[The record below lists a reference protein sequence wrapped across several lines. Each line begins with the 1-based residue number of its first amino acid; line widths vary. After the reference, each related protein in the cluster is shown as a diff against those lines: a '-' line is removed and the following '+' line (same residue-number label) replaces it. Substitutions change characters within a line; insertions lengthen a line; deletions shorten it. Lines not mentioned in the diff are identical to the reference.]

1 MVKEIL
7 IPCLCVFAA
16 CVGYC
21 VMYNLRRRALFFV
34 PLGAALGWLAY
45 LLFSFLNND
54 IFQYFLATVL
64 VSSYAELMARIH
76 KAPVTVYLIVGIIP
90 MVPGGGIYY
99 AMEYCLRGDM
109 DHFLSSGLHTFGIA
123 GGIAVGILL
132 VSSLVRLFH
141 SIRGGGTPGHHQK
154 KSIYGG

>member
-1 MVKEIL
+1 MAKEIL

-21 VMYNLRRRALFFV
+21 VMYNLRRRALFFA

-141 SIRGGGTPGHHQK
+141 SIRGGGTPGHYQK
-154 KSIYGG
+154 KSGYGG

>member
-1 MVKEIL
+1 MKEIL

-16 CVGYC
+16 CIGYC
-21 VMYNLRRRALFFV
+21 VMYNLRLRALFFA
-34 PLGAALGWLAY
+34 PLGAALGWLTY
-45 LLFSFLNND
+45 LLFSFLGND

-109 DHFLSSGLHTFGIA
+109 DNFLSSGLHTFGIA
-123 GGIAVGILL
+123 GAIAVGILL

-141 SIRGGGTPGHHQK
+141 TIRGGGFPGHHHKQFPYSK
-154 KSIYGG
+154 